1 LTVASADADVRV
13 ICGPTA
19 AGKSAVA
26 MWLAER
32 EPTTIISADSRQVYR
47 GFDIGTAKP
56 TAEERALV
64 PHLGIDIAQPTERC
78 SAADWAEHA
87 SAWIEATRREGREPL
102 IVGGTGLYLRALFEG
117 LFDEPPLDASS
128 RRELE
133 RALATFDIHE
143 LRRWTIALDPDRSHL
158 GRTQLLRA
166 IEIAL
171 LTGRRVSELH
181 RERAKPT
188 RWRARY
194 LLVDPGPSLADRI
207 AARLDGMLDNGWPRE
222 VERLMTTVPAT
233 APAWNATGY
242 DILRRMEL
250 GELSMRSA
258 REAVLVQTRQYAKR
272 QRTWF
277 RHQLPDAVVTRLDPT
292 VPTWQSEAVAWSD
305 SIRQAGGSAA

>member
-1 LTVASADADVRV
+1 
-13 ICGPTA
+13 
-19 AGKSAVA
+19 
-26 MWLAER
+26 MWLAGR
-32 EPTTIISADSRQVYR
+32 EPTTLISADSRQVYR

-56 TAEERALV
+56 SAEERAQV
-64 PHLGIDIAQPTERC
+64 PHLGIDIAQPTERF
-78 SAADWAEHA
+78 SAAAWAEHA
-87 SAWIEATRREGREPL
+87 SAWIEEARREGREPL

-133 RALATFDIHE
+133 RALAKFDLHE
-143 LRRWTIALDPDRSHL
+143 LRRWTVVLDPGRSHL

-171 LTGRRVSELH
+171 LTGRRMSELH

-194 LLVDPGPSLADRI
+194 LLVDPGPSLAERI

-222 VERLMTTVPAT
+222 VERLMKTVPAT

-242 DILRRMEL
+242 DTLRRMEL
-250 GELSMRSA
+250 GELSTNAA
-258 REAVLVQTRQYAKR
+258 RDAVLVQTRQYAKR

-277 RHQLPDAVVTRLDPT
+277 RHQLPEDAVTRLDPT
-292 VPTWQSEAVAWSD
+292 VPTWQSEVAAWSD
-305 SIRQAGGSAA
+305 SIRQSRGSAA

>member
-1 LTVASADADVRV
+1 
-13 ICGPTA
+13 
-19 AGKSAVA
+19 

-56 TAEERALV
+56 SAEERARV
-64 PHLGIDIAQPTERC
+64 PHFGVDIAQPTERF
-78 SAADWAEHA
+78 SAAAWAEHA
-87 SAWIEATRREGREPL
+87 SVWIERARREGTEPL

-117 LFDEPPLDASS
+117 LFAEPPLDAAS
-128 RRELE
+128 RRGLE
-133 RALATFDIHE
+133 RVLATFGIHE
-143 LRRWTIALDPDRSHL
+143 LRRWTIVLDPDRSHL

-171 LTGRRVSELH
+171 LTGRRMSELH

-188 RWRARY
+188 RWRAHY

-207 AARLDGMLDNGWPRE
+207 AARFDGMLDNGWPRE
-222 VERLMTTVPAT
+222 VERLMKTVPAT

-250 GELSMRSA
+250 GELTSDAA
-258 REAVLVQTRQYAKR
+258 REAVLIQTRQYAKR

-277 RHQLPDAVVTRLDPT
+277 RHQLPDDAVTRLDPT
-292 VPTWQSEAVAWSD
+292 VPTWQSEAAAWSD
-305 SIRQAGGSAA
+305 SVRESRGSAA